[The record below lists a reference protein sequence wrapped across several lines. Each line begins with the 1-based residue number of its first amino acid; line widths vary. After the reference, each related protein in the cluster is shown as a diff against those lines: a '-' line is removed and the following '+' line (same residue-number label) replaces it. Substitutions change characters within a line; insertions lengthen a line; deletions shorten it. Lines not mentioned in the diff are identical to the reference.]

1 MIREELIRLEDL
13 NKHFEVRSG
22 RREKNIVRA
31 VDHVDLT
38 IYRGETLGLVGE
50 SGSGKTTLGR
60 TVIRLIEPD
69 SGRIFYRGQDITHAK
84 MGETRRKLQMIFQNP
99 AGFLDP
105 SMRVKHIIGE
115 GLAGGRSAYSKQE
128 IEEIVKGLLWDV
140 GLTENDAERYPG
152 EFSGGQQQR
161 IGIARAIAVD
171 PEFIVCD
178 EPVSALD
185 VSYQSQIINLLKELQ
200 EKRGLTYLFISHDMS
215 VVMNIS
221 DRVGVMYQGQIVELG
236 TRDDIFLRTAHPY
249 TKALMAAVPVADPR
263 LSRGRVHEVPLDR
276 GETVPEGGCRYYNK
290 CRFARPECRKAGPG
304 LAEIAPGHFVRCD
317 RPQKG

>member
-1 MIREELIRLEDL
+1 MNSKELIRLEGL
-13 NKHFEVRSG
+13 NKSFEVRSG
-22 RREKNIVRA
+22 RREKSIVRA
-31 VDHVDLT
+31 VDHVDLS

-69 SGRIFYRGQDITHAK
+69 SGRIFYDGQDITRAK

-105 SMRVKHIIGE
+105 SMRVKRIIGE
-115 GLAGGRSAYSKQE
+115 GLAGGRSAYSKSE
-128 IEEIVKGLLWDV
+128 IEEIVKGLLVDV
-140 GLTENDAERYPG
+140 GLTETDAERYPG

-161 IGIARAIAVD
+161 IGIARALAVD

-200 EKRGLTYLFISHDMS
+200 EKRGLTYLFISHDMA

-221 DRVGVMYQGQIVELG
+221 DRVGVMYRGQIVELG
-236 TRDDIFLRTAHPY
+236 TRDDIFLRPVHPY
-249 TKALMAAVPVADPR
+249 TKALLAAVPVADPQLAR
-263 LSRGRVHEVPLDR
+263 SRVHETPLDR
-276 GETVPEGGCRYYNK
+276 GEQVPECGCRYYNK
-290 CRFARPECRKAGPG
+290 CRAARPECRTQGP
-304 LAEIAPGHFVRCD
+304 EMRESAPGHFVRC
-317 RPQKG
+317 GVME